1 MSLWCLF
8 GSPLM
13 VGAELTR
20 LDDWT
25 RSLLTNRRLLALLD
39 PTARRCQLYRT
50 AEGAAWVWAGA
61 DEAGAPA
68 RVAALFN
75 LAGEARTMTAD
86 LAEAPCLT
94 GAPAP
99 AGAEEL
105 WGEDPAALSGSCL
118 RAPVP
123 AHGVR
128 IYKLS

>member
-1 MSLWCLF
+1 MPAVL
-8 GSPLM
+8 
-13 VGAELTR
+13 V
-20 LDDWT
+20 
-25 RSLLTNRRLLALLD
+25 
-39 PTARRCQLYRT
+39 
-50 AEGAAWVWAGA
+50 
-61 DEAGAPA
+61 EAGFIDSPEDNRFFDQNFQAVA
-68 RVAALFN
+68 QAVLVRVAHGVAV
-75 LAGEARTMTAD
+75 EHDVDQTAD

-105 WGEDPAALSGSCL
+105 WGEDAAALSGRCL